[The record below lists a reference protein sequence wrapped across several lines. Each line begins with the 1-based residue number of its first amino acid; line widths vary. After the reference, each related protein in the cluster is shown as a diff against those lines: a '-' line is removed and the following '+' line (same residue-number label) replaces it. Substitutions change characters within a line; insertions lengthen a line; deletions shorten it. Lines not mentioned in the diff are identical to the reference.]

1 MSIEYINK
9 ELVNKHLQQIDFHI
23 SAISKKTVRD
33 EIINWFQQS
42 PLHWL
47 FVLFVMKYY
56 YEKKELSKQTL
67 LEEINEHFDSFN
79 THNRERV
86 EYARGL
92 TEQDYLNAKCVLDVT
107 RGEMDRLF
115 EAYDLFLSPSLG
127 GESPVGLTEIRKA
140 TFSQLWTQMYTHTN
154 GQAPFLL

>member
-67 LEEINEHFDSFN
+67 LEEINEHLATDGKK
-79 THNRERV
+79 TV
-86 EYARGL
+86 T
-92 TEQDYLNAKCVLDVT
+92 TEFKYIDDAIGK
-107 RGEMDRLF
+107 EF
-115 EAYDLFLSPSLG
+115 IF
-127 GESPVGLTEIRKA
+127 TEISQSDHRKRNIYPPKK
-140 TFSQLWTQMYTHTN
+140 TIDSLDQW
-154 GQAPFLL
+154 FLNFNAHVYAH